1 MTEKAQG
8 PSVHATAQLGFMAAR
23 EYGECGNRHRDPVS
37 IYDKVGVRAMTDNRR
52 TRQDWNELSRQN
64 EKLQQENE
72 RLRFILR
79 SICRTMAQYSSECD
93 QLIEEPP
100 ENPS

>member
-1 MTEKAQG
+1 MTE
-8 PSVHATAQLGFMAAR
+8 
-23 EYGECGNRHRDPVS
+23 
-37 IYDKVGVRAMTDNRR
+37 NRR

-72 RLRFILR
+72 RLRHILR
-79 SICRTMAQYSSECD
+79 SICRTMAQYSNECGEFT
-93 QLIEEPP
+93 EESR